1 MNGKLV
7 LAPVIC
13 AFIGWMTNYLAIRM
27 LFHPRRPI
35 RIGFWTWQGLFPK
48 RQRELAFNLGR
59 LVEQELVNHTD
70 VWQAVNDPAFQERLR
85 TLVGSYVEDFLHKK
99 LTAIHPMLAF
109 VLKGPVIDRTKHLV
123 LQEVE
128 RFIPD
133 MVDQAARELE
143 SRLDFKKIVQ
153 EKVEGFSMPK
163 LEQTLF
169 SIMKREFWFIE
180 IFGGVLGFVVGLGQ
194 IAFLYAWP

>member
-85 TLVGSYVEDFLHKK
+85 TLVGYYVEDFLHKK